1 MYPSPPL
8 CGSNK
13 LRMSSV
19 EYTLCELRGRGLYP
33 RGPSLPAVLSAVAGR
48 PAWSRRANTCMA
60 VSGNERS
67 RLSRQL
73 YLFFLAYQ
81 GQTLAKSDW
90 LLSNTPSS
98 VFYFKSFHSSMAQ
111 DLQNCV
117 HLKTD
122 PRKWTCSTLVY
133 HLTVYKHQ
141 GRWSETCACI
151 RMHWMCTRTGTS
163 SSRIVPSK
171 IRKPC

>member
-1 MYPSPPL
+1 MGICSFSNSRNRVSMYPSPPL

-73 YLFFLAYQ
+73 CLFFLAYQ

-98 VFYFKSFHSSMAQ
+98 VFYYKSLPFLKLIIYGFPRPYVNVLLNDIGSSELRTSENGSQKMDLFHFGISSYR
-111 DLQNCV
+111 V
-117 HLKTD
+117 
-122 PRKWTCSTLVY
+122 
-133 HLTVYKHQ
+133 
-141 GRWSETCACI
+141 
-151 RMHWMCTRTGTS
+151 
-163 SSRIVPSK
+163 
-171 IRKPC
+171 